1 VKLSVRGGK
10 CSGCRLCELMCAL
23 SKYSDNNCK
32 KAALRVRSLLPREA
46 SYQVLVC
53 DQCGECA
60 AVCPVG
66 AIQESGG
73 IYRIDSQACTGCGE
87 CVSACPSQAIFW
99 VPGSTVPVKCDACGE
114 CVEFCPTRA
123 LELA

>member
-1 VKLSVRGGK
+1 MLADRGQVGQVEQAEPSAPITGTVGSRSAGFLCFRGGIGVKLSVRGGK

-23 SKYSDNNCK
+23 SKHSDNNCK

-60 AVCPVG
+60 VVCPMG

-87 CVSACPSQAIFW
+87 
-99 VPGSTVPVKCDACGE
+99 
-114 CVEFCPTRA
+114 
-123 LELA
+123 